1 MSTAISPVTDVSFPS
16 DVEQQK
22 GVTVVD
28 FWAPWCGPCRM
39 IGPVLEELAEELA
52 GKARFVKVNVD
63 ESGETAQRFGI
74 QSIPCLV
81 LFQNGK
87 EADRIVGAQ
96 GKQMLKKWVSK
107 HVA

>member
-1 MSTAISPVTDVSFPS
+1 
-16 DVEQQK
+16 
-22 GVTVVD
+22 
-28 FWAPWCGPCRM
+28 
-39 IGPVLEELAEELA
+39 
-52 GKARFVKVNVD
+52 
-63 ESGETAQRFGI
+63 
-74 QSIPCLV
+74 V